1 MQPQQGG
8 VSKNVILSYII
19 RIIPFP
25 NNHFNRDT
33 DNQPVLITWGWSP
46 LFKQPQVGDPQ
57 SDCQELR
64 SRVLSSIVY
73 FNGVTAGA
81 TRHRCILCFLF
92 LYICIYNFIIFICIC
107 ICIWIMRTCVTK
119 YHIIQSYVSN
129 FTHVRKNIVWKL
141 NTVPGLWT
149 QNTQL
154 RCFFLSSQSS
164 AEVADV
170 GVGKFVAAASTAAL
184 SRNSWWSLSTNRCPM
199 RYWMFSCADALKYQ
213 SLFVCESQWS

>member
-1 MQPQQGG
+1 MPGFSGQTQTDSKIQGLWKKHMQPQQGG

-92 LYICIYNFIIFICIC
+92 LYICIYNFIIYIYVYVYAFESCVHVWLSIISYRAMFPILHMSGKTLCEN
-107 ICIWIMRTCVTK
+107 WIRFPVSGRRTRSCVVFFCLPSPL
-119 YHIIQSYVSN
+119 Q
-129 FTHVRKNIVWKL
+129 R
-141 NTVPGLWT
+141 
-149 QNTQL
+149 L
-154 RCFFLSSQSS
+154 R
-164 AEVADV
+164 
-170 GVGKFVAAASTAAL
+170 T
-184 SRNSWWSLSTNRCPM
+184 
-199 RYWMFSCADALKYQ
+199 
-213 SLFVCESQWS
+213 